1 MSGVFGVVDSKRNTQ
16 IGQLLGQMGTEMSHR
31 AWYSVETH
39 SDEDAGVGLGRI
51 GIGIF
56 NQEAQPVCNEGQN
69 LIVFLSGEL
78 YGTTELRRNLKAKGH
93 RFRDDSDLEL
103 VLRLYQEMGE
113 RFVYE
118 LEGVFVLVI
127 WDRSRHEVIISNDR
141 FGLYPLLYAHYDGKL
156 IFAPEM
162 KGILGDPDFRK
173 ELNLTAVAEYVR
185 FQHFLGDKT
194 FFEELKLL
202 PNASLLRYD
211 TQTDKLMIRSY
222 WDFSQIPELPATLT
236 FEDVVDE
243 AGRLLKGAVNK
254 LTNGDYR
261 LGIYLSGGADSR
273 VILGLIDPNVF
284 PITTI
289 TFGQRCCRDVVY
301 ARKLATQARTT
312 HHYFEFPDGKWV
324 EDFADL
330 HLELTEGFHS
340 WIHAHGISILD
351 QVRPL
356 IDVNLTGLHGAP
368 INWEDPALFQEQ
380 DDIAFSCRLFYLL
393 SQETTWP
400 SLDDIEERLLF
411 SPRIAS
417 QMHGLAFD
425 SLRSELAKYDHLPY
439 ERRAAHF
446 SCQSDRRLFQ
456 YYTVFHRSHFEQR
469 FPFYDYRYFEFV
481 HALPP
486 EFHFDRKL
494 RRAVILRFTRSLARI
509 PYDKDGLPIAGSEI
523 SHIAAK
529 LAQKSQSFI
538 NRYIAP
544 VFEEH
549 ATLYAD
555 YENWLRNELRGWGEN
570 ILLGERTLQ
579 RDIFNPAFL
588 RSLWSRHQSGVEVH
602 TIGKIAP
609 LMTLELMLRRF
620 YDGDHDTL

>member
-56 NQEAQPVCNEGQN
+56 NQEAQPICNEGQN

-236 FEDVVDE
+236 FEDAVDE

-301 ARKLATQARTT
+301 ARKLAAQAGTT

-368 INWEDPALFQEQ
+368 INWDDPALFQEQ

-400 SLDDIEERLLF
+400 SLDDIEERFLF

-417 QMHGLAFD
+417 QMYGLAFD

-439 ERRAAHF
+439 ERQAVHF
-446 SCQSDRRLFQ
+446 SCHSDRRLFQ

-486 EFHFDRKL
+486 EMLFGRKL
-494 RRAVILRFTRSLARI
+494 RRAIILGFTRPLARI
-509 PYDKDGLPIAGSEI
+509 PYDKDDLPIAGREVSQI
-523 SHIAAK
+523 TAK
-529 LAQKSQSFI
+529 LVQKSKSFT

-544 VFEEH
+544 IFAEH
-549 ATLYAD
+549 GTLYAD
-555 YENWLRNELRGWGEN
+555 YENWLRNELRDWGEN

-579 RDIFNPAFL
+579 RDIFNPEFL
-588 RSLWSRHQSGVEVH
+588 RSLWRRHQSGLEVH

-609 LMTLELMLRRF
+609 LMTLEMMLRRF
-620 YDGDHDTL
+620 YDGDHDTH

>member
-16 IGQLLGQMGTEMSHR
+16 IGQLLAQMGTEMSHR

-39 SDEDAGVGLGRI
+39 SNEDTGVGLGRI

-56 NQEAQPVCNEGQN
+56 NQEAQPVCSQDQN

-127 WDRSRHEVIISNDR
+127 WDRSRHKVIISNDR
-141 FGLYPLLYAHYDGKL
+141 FGLYPLLYAYYDGKL

-162 KGILGDPDFRK
+162 KGILCDPDFRK
-173 ELNLTAVAEYVR
+173 ELNLTALAEYVR

-211 TQTDKLMIRSY
+211 TQTDQLMIRSY

-236 FEDVVDE
+236 FEDAVEE
-243 AGRLLKGAVNK
+243 AGRLLKAAVNK
-254 LTNGDYR
+254 LTNGNYR
-261 LGIYLSGGADSR
+261 LGVYLSGGADSR

-289 TFGQRCCRDVVY
+289 TFGQRGCRDVVY
-301 ARKLATQARTT
+301 ASKLATQAGTT

-340 WIHAHGISILD
+340 WIHAHGVSILD

-368 INWEDPALFQEQ
+368 INWDDPALFQAQ
-380 DDIAFSCRLFYLL
+380 DDISFSCRLFYLL

-400 SLDDIEERLLF
+400 SLDDVEERFLF

-417 QMHGLAFD
+417 QMYGLAFD

-439 ERRAAHF
+439 ERKAAHF

-486 EFHFDRKL
+486 EMLFGRKL
-494 RRAVILRFTRSLARI
+494 RRAIILGFTRPLARI
-509 PYDKDGLPIAGSEI
+509 PYDKDDLPIAGSQV

-529 LAQKSQSFI
+529 LIQKSKSFV
-538 NRYIAP
+538 NHYIAP
-544 VFEEH
+544 TFEDY

-555 YENWLRNELRGWGEN
+555 YENWLRNELRDWGEN

-579 RDIFNPAFL
+579 RDIFNPEFL
-588 RSLWSRHQSGVEVH
+588 GSLWRRHQSGLEVH

-609 LMTLELMLRRF
+609 LMTLEMMLRRF
-620 YDGDHDTL
+620 YDGNHDTL